1 MKKKRIRSSKLIEE
15 ANSNSSVEEIKN
27 EIESTC
33 ETAKKLHIQFS
44 NSIIKRREKQLEK
57 KS

>member
-33 ETAKKLHIQFS
+33 ETTKKLHIQFS